1 MPENTIAGVAV
12 IFLAAILTNNILLAK
27 FLGMCSF
34 IAISRNM
41 RTAFGM
47 GVAVTFVTFCTALLN
62 HMIYHDLLVAGGPFW
77 AYVIPRLQAWGL
89 AAGTVQ
95 VPDLTFLHFIV
106 FIMVIA
112 GFVQLVE
119 MIIER
124 FVPVLYYNLGI
135 FLPLITVNCAILGVN
150 ILMIDPDKKFTLW
163 KTGAYGLG
171 SGLGWLLAIC
181 LMAGIRQ
188 KLDYADVPKPLRGLG
203 ITMIVT
209 GLMAMAFMGFSGVVD
224 L

>member
-1 MPENTIAGVAV
+1 MVDSTQFGGLAV
-12 IFLAAILTNNILLAK
+12 VFLAAVLTNNILLAK

-41 RTAFGM
+41 RTALGM
-47 GVAVTFVTFCTALLN
+47 GAAVTFVTFFTAILN
-62 HMIYHDLLVAGGPFW
+62 YGIYHGVLVAGAPLCG
-77 AYVIPRLQAWGL
+77 A
-89 AAGTVQ
+89 
-95 VPDLTFLHFIV
+95 DLTFLTFLV
-106 FIMVIA
+106 FIMTIA

-119 MIIER
+119 IVLER
-124 FVPVLYYNLGI
+124 FSPVLYHNLGI

-150 ILMIDPDKKFTLW
+150 LFMIDPDLDLGIA
-163 KTGAYGLG
+163 KTAAYGLG

-188 KLDYADVPKPLRGLG
+188 RLAHADVPRPLRGLG
-203 ITMIVT
+203 ITLIIT
-209 GLMAMAFMGFSGVVD
+209 GLMAMAFMGFTGMVD